1 MDLAQNYIGEYY
13 SKEWAMKNIL
23 MLNDEEIER
32 INKEIKGE
40 TDSGETDNEQ
50 EPDNQGDDNER

>member
-1 MDLAQNYIGEYY
+1 
-13 SKEWAMKNIL
+13 MKNIL

-40 TDSGETDNEQ
+40 TDSGETDNEK

>member
-1 MDLAQNYIGEYY
+1 MTNEKLTLSNE
-13 SKEWAMKNIL
+13 
-23 MLNDEEIER
+23 ER

-50 EPDNQGDDNER
+50 EPENQGDDNER

>member
-23 MLNDEEIER
+23 MLDDEEIER

-50 EPDNQGDDNER
+50 EPENQGDDNER

>member
-13 SKEWAMKNIL
+13 SKEWAQKNIL
-23 MLNDEEIER
+23 MLDDDDIER

-40 TDSGETDNEQ
+40 TDSGEVDNGE
-50 EPDNQGDDNER
+50 EPENQRDDNER

>member
-13 SKEWAMKNIL
+13 SKEWAQKNIL
-23 MLNDEEIER
+23 MLDDDDIER

-40 TDSGETDNEQ
+40 TESGEVNNDE